1 MGGKVEKMNLGNS
14 LQSLSLKL
22 AAPFMAAFLMAG
34 CNDSKPAEKVG
45 CVYDDGEYSQVGD
58 ISDAGNCE
66 GMLLVKR
73 LEYADSG
80 VIARLD
86 AYMSSNQSVDV
97 TWAQIAGPEAVI
109 VNPSD
114 LNADVLVPYVQ
125 SNHTLVFEVTVNDG
139 QSTYTGRQ
147 TVVALPLDDS
157 IEVET
162 PVVGVD
168 ATSIKVRMKN
178 IANGTPIGIDVAG
191 GTAREDVDYIIYRT
205 GEGPWTVQDEVLEVP
220 VDVLPCSEVRV
231 PNLYTTLDLNL
242 PDGKIARINVVIDR
256 CGNIP
261 TSSSVSSSSTGTIIP
276 SSPSSVSSISSV
288 SSVPSSLSSSS
299 VNIVNEK
306 YQDACQGIMPTGV
319 NYPARVENPYLNADL
334 YADPDYQ
341 AQVTMAQSEVNDDE
355 LRAAMEIVKAQS
367 TAVWIMDIEK
377 PCGYSATGKLSFI
390 EHIEHAL
397 AGQGEGPLTMT
408 LTISNIPGR
417 EYGSF
422 ASGPGDFDITD
433 QGALGYQTFIDSL
446 AAIMASTP
454 RLRFALLLEPH
465 VLAGLADQVV
475 KRANSRT
482 PLEVEPY
489 EAFHKDNLAYALWRF
504 SQVSNVYAYLDVS
517 NSDWVDS
524 DDKEVALIAIAD
536 EILGLANELPNSGN
550 VQFSGFIANTL
561 NYMAYEE
568 PFVSELYL
576 NRVTRISTLSV
587 AHYIEQLRLIAED
600 YPSLPTGFVVD
611 SSRNGWGAPNRP
623 TEVGDTSAFLLD
635 KRGDKSFR
643 CNINTAGLGVMPQAD
658 PDPDRDYMHAFFWFK
673 PPGES
678 DGDDNMLCV
687 NPNSLENPPSAG
699 EWFDEHFIQLIEYSW
714 PRLLSTFESF
724 DS

>member
-1 MGGKVEKMNLGNS
+1 MNNLVR
-14 LQSLSLKL
+14 SLKKGNRSLPLLLKIVAPAL
-22 AAPFMAAFLMAG
+22 AVILVAG

-58 ISDAGNCE
+58 ISEAGNCE

-73 LEYADSG
+73 LEYADGG
-80 VIARLD
+80 VIAKLD
-86 AYMSSNQSVDV
+86 SYTPKQYFDNVSWTQV
-97 TWAQIAGPEAVI
+97 AGPNAVI
-109 VNPSD
+109 INPEQ
-114 LNADVLVPYVQ
+114 LNTDVLVPYVQ
-125 SNHTLVFEVTVNDG
+125 SNQTLVFEVTVNNG

-157 IEVET
+157 VEVET
-162 PVVGVD
+162 PVVGID

-205 GEGPWTVQDEVLEVP
+205 GEGPWTVQDEVLEIA
-220 VDVLPCSEVRV
+220 VDILPCSEVRV

-242 PDGKIARINVVIDR
+242 PNGKITRINVVIDR
-256 CGNIP
+256 CENISI
-261 TSSSVSSSSTGTIIP
+261 SSSVSSSSAGTIIP
-276 SSPSSVSSISSV
+276 SLPSSVSSLSSV
-288 SSVPSSLSSSS
+288 SSSLSSSS
-299 VNIVNEK
+299 VSVVDEK
-306 YQDACQGIMPTGV
+306 YRDACEGVMPSEV
-319 NYPARVENPYLNADL
+319 NYSARVENPYLNADL

-341 AQVTMAQSEVNDDE
+341 AQVTLAQSEVNDDE

-433 QGALGYQTFIDSL
+433 QGSLGYQTFIDSL

-658 PDPDRDYMHAFFWFK
+658 PDPDRDYVHAFFWFK

-714 PRLLSTFESF
+714 PRLLSTFESLG
-724 DS
+724 S